1 MKLTKIEV
9 HNFRSIKDIAIEVN
23 PYSLIVGENNSGKTN
38 LLSALR
44 VFYEESGLK
53 FDTKRDFPKFSTDD
67 KESWIELSFLTT
79 PEEQD
84 SLKEEYRSADRVLKV
99 RKYLQSEHGLVQ
111 SKQSNIYSYENGQ
124 LSNNL
129 FYGAANVSTSKLGS
143 VIYIP
148 AVSKVEDS
156 MKTTGPSPFRNMVNV
171 VMKKA
176 IASSESFK
184 TLTTAF
190 NEFNKV
196 FKQEEISGFSI
207 DGVKSE
213 INSELKQWGV
223 GFDIEVS
230 PINTDDLVK
239 SLLKP
244 HIEDSN
250 LGERVD
256 ISSFGQGLQ
265 RHLIYTLIKLSAKYS
280 AKTKSTK
287 KDFNPDFSLILFE
300 EPEAFLHPAQQD
312 VLYRSLN
319 KLVSDEQQQVLV
331 STHSSVFVSKSI
343 DSINSISR
351 LFKETDSTTAY
362 QITERSLKEIL
373 SNNLVAARVHGEDK
387 SPEFDEEVRAADEAI
402 KYFLWLDTERSN
414 LFFARHVLLCE
425 GPSEKVLLDCLAD
438 SDWEF
443 LREQRVYI
451 LDCVG
456 KFNLHR
462 FMHLL
467 NVLGIK
473 HSVLFDG
480 DNDAVNKFINHK
492 VWNGIIQGAKTPC
505 TTGLHQFESDLEDF
519 LQIPKPDK
527 KRSDLKPI
535 NVLKAHHEN
544 ALDAGRLSM
553 LKEVIR
559 DLVSSET
566 DHT

>member
-111 SKQSNIYSYENGQ
+111 SKQSNIYAYENGQ

-213 INSELKQWGV
+213 INSELK
-223 GFDIEVS
+223 VS
-230 PINTDDLVK
+230 
-239 SLLKP
+239 
-244 HIEDSN
+244 
-250 LGERVD
+250 
-256 ISSFGQGLQ
+256 
-265 RHLIYTLIKLSAKYS
+265 A
-280 AKTKSTK
+280 
-287 KDFNPDFSLILFE
+287 
-300 EPEAFLHPAQQD
+300 
-312 VLYRSLN
+312 
-319 KLVSDEQQQVLV
+319 
-331 STHSSVFVSKSI
+331 
-343 DSINSISR
+343 
-351 LFKETDSTTAY
+351 
-362 QITERSLKEIL
+362 
-373 SNNLVAARVHGEDK
+373 
-387 SPEFDEEVRAADEAI
+387 
-402 KYFLWLDTERSN
+402 
-414 LFFARHVLLCE
+414 
-425 GPSEKVLLDCLAD
+425 
-438 SDWEF
+438 
-443 LREQRVYI
+443 
-451 LDCVG
+451 
-456 KFNLHR
+456 
-462 FMHLL
+462 
-467 NVLGIK
+467 
-473 HSVLFDG
+473 
-480 DNDAVNKFINHK
+480 
-492 VWNGIIQGAKTPC
+492 
-505 TTGLHQFESDLEDF
+505 
-519 LQIPKPDK
+519 
-527 KRSDLKPI
+527 
-535 NVLKAHHEN
+535 
-544 ALDAGRLSM
+544 
-553 LKEVIR
+553 
-559 DLVSSET
+559 
-566 DHT
+566 